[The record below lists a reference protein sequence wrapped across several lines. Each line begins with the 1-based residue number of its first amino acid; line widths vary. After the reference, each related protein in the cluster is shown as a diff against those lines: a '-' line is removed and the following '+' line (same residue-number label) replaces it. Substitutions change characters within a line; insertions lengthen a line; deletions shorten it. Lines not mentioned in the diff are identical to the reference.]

1 MAGSVAMT
9 GLTSGLDTDSI
20 VSALVSSYSTKKDNL
35 VKEKTRMEWTQDAWK
50 DLNSKIYGF
59 YSGKLSSMRFSNAFN
74 VKKST
79 SSSTKATVN
88 ASSDAVIG
96 TQKLKVK
103 QLATSGYLTGG
114 VVKRADAG
122 DSSKISGSTKLSEL
136 GIKDGSSISIEVG
149 GKKQDITIDENTTVN
164 QLVSKLKGAGVNAS
178 FDENNQRFFI
188 SSKDSG
194 SKGEFSLTGNNVEGM
209 SALNALGL
217 NASTAADVSKYKAQA
232 AMTDEDITKLVDTA
246 YAKKKKALYGLGDDK
261 AMSKVKESL
270 QTSLESALK
279 LRESMEAED
288 KKIDNKLSAL
298 EDIKGATFEDRE
310 KKYEE
315 TASRITELSEKADA
329 MTEEEKEELKTLQDK
344 MEVYKLALN
353 DTFSP
358 EGYET
363 ELNETKAA
371 NAEKMAE
378 NESKITEYETA
389 LADDTGF
396 ENYINAEN
404 DKINKSNEELKESL
418 QDFYETQR
426 SNAKAFSDA
435 YDLVNTDG
443 VDKTSDAYKQAL
455 ALVGT
460 GNTDGTGA
468 VRITG
473 QDAVIELNGA
483 TFTSSTSSFQIN
495 GLNISVNALTE
506 EDEEITLSTDT
517 DVDGIY
523 NMVKDFFKEYNELM
537 TTLDKSYNAASSKG
551 YEPLTDEEK
560 EKMTDT
566 EIEKWETKIK
576 DSLLRRDSTL
586 DGVMNSIT
594 SAMLKTY
601 NINGKN
607 YSLSSFGIKTKG
619 YLNSSE
625 NDRYTYHID
634 GDKDDSTSSGN
645 ADKLRAAITADP
657 EGISE
662 FLNKLAQGVY
672 DELSKKM
679 KSTSLSSAYTV
690 YNDKKMQNDQKDY
703 KSKISE
709 WEKRIEKYEEK
720 YRKQFTAMETALSK
734 LNSTTSS
741 LTGLFS
747 S

>member
-1 MAGSVAMT
+1 MT
-9 GLTSGLDTDSI
+9 
-20 VSALVSSYSTKKDNL
+20 
-35 VKEKTRMEWTQDAWK
+35 
-50 DLNSKIYGF
+50 
-59 YSGKLSSMRFSNAFN
+59 
-74 VKKST
+74 
-79 SSSTKATVN
+79 
-88 ASSDAVIG
+88 
-96 TQKLKVK
+96 
-103 QLATSGYLTGG
+103 
-114 VVKRADAG
+114 
-122 DSSKISGSTKLSEL
+122 
-136 GIKDGSSISIEVG
+136 
-149 GKKQDITIDENTTVN
+149 
-164 QLVSKLKGAGVNAS
+164 
-178 FDENNQRFFI
+178 
-188 SSKDSG
+188 
-194 SKGEFSLTGNNVEGM
+194 
-209 SALNALGL
+209 
-217 NASTAADVSKYKAQA
+217 
-232 AMTDEDITKLVDTA
+232 
-246 YAKKKKALYGLGDDK
+246 
-261 AMSKVKESL
+261 
-270 QTSLESALK
+270 
-279 LRESMEAED
+279 
-288 KKIDNKLSAL
+288 
-298 EDIKGATFEDRE
+298 
-310 KKYEE
+310 
-315 TASRITELSEKADA
+315 
-329 MTEEEKEELKTLQDK
+329 
-344 MEVYKLALN
+344 
-353 DTFSP
+353 
-358 EGYET
+358 
-363 ELNETKAA
+363 
-371 NAEKMAE
+371 E
-378 NESKITEYETA
+378 NESEITKYETA

-396 ENYINAEN
+396 KNYINAEN

-435 YDLVNTDG
+435 YDLVNTEG

-560 EKMTDT
+560 EQMTDT

-690 YNDKKMQNDQKDY
+690 YNDKKMQNDQRDY